1 MVIEYRKGELH
12 MGINEH
18 KKTYQ
23 HEAVD
28 LINVKD
34 KLGPRFTFKG
44 GTDCRIVFDSVS
56 LWKCDN

>member
-44 GTDCRIVFDSVS
+44 GTDCRIVFDSVR
-56 LWKCDN
+56 L